1 METKMEESPE
11 KNETKM
17 TQKRTRR
24 RIKKVEDNHKQWH
37 VKPNE
42 NFSELF
48 RKNSSHCPNTKNGII
63 ICMKFFV
70 KGVCNK
76 ACNPEEEKDF
86 DTFVK
91 KCRSLDFQ
99 QGAEETSA
107 P

>member
-1 METKMEESPE
+1 
-11 KNETKM
+11 
-17 TQKRTRR
+17 
-24 RIKKVEDNHKQWH
+24 
-37 VKPNE
+37 
-42 NFSELF
+42 
-48 RKNSSHCPNTKNGII
+48 
-63 ICMKFFV
+63 MKFFV

-99 QGAEETSA
+99 QGAEKTSA